1 VLQFDEEAS
10 RRVEATYMTPDVVE
24 QRRIVLA
31 SLDLQPGEAVLDVG
45 SGPGL
50 LAAEMGE
57 AVGSEGTVQGI
68 EPSESMLAIAERREP
83 AAGSAPLEFQPGDA
97 GALPFADAS
106 FDAIVATQVYEYV
119 EDMPSALAEA
129 HRVLRPGGRLLV
141 LDTDWGS
148 IVWRCHDA
156 ERMRRVLAAWDE
168 HLADPYLPRRLT
180 GLLEDA
186 GFTLTERAAV
196 PILNAGYDPDT
207 LSAGLIGFV
216 SAFVP
221 GRQGLT
227 EADAAAWAD
236 ELVALGRDY
245 FFSLNRYVF
254 AARAGAS
261 APDRSA

>member
-1 VLQFDEEAS
+1 MLQFDEEAS
-10 RRVEATYMTPDVVE
+10 GRVLATYMTPDVVE

-57 AVGSEGTVQGI
+57 VVGSDGNVQGI
-68 EPSESMLAIAERREP
+68 EPSQSMRAIAEQREP
-83 AAGSAPLEFQPGDA
+83 APGSAPLEYRPGDA
-97 GALPFADAS
+97 TALPFADAS
-106 FDAIVATQVYEYV
+106 FDAVVATQVYEYV
-119 EDMPSALAEA
+119 EDMPTALAEA
-129 HRVLRPGGRLLV
+129 RRVLRPGGRLLV
-141 LDTDWGS
+141 LDTDWDS
-148 IVWRCHDA
+148 IVWRCNDA

-186 GFTLTERAAV
+186 GFTLTHCAAI
-196 PILNAGYDPDT
+196 PILNAGYDPNT

-227 EADAAAWAD
+227 EADATAWAD
-236 ELVALGRDY
+236 DLVALGHDY
-245 FFSLNRYVF
+245 FFSINRYVF
-254 AARAGAS
+254 TATAGL
-261 APDRSA
+261 PV